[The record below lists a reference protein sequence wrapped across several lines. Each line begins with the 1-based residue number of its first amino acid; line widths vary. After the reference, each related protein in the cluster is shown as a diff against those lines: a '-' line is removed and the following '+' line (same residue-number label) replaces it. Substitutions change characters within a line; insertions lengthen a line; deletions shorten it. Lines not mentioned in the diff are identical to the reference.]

1 MATALFK
8 LATENYLR
16 KGCRVKDNHIFH
28 SLLHTVRM
36 TNCWFHFFT
45 YCWHI
50 FGANKHAEE
59 LLAAPPRCT
68 GQTGTGHRSDRC
80 RREDPT
86 RNQRTSPGQDPV
98 EARSRRGSARR
109 VVLGSAGQLGRLQT
123 SRRWRK
129 NSMVGVEKV
138 RERGRKVNTIKDK
151 FDRFD
156 CDISLNRPWPLFL

>member
-59 LLAAPPRCT
+59 LLAASPRCTGQTGTGHRSGCRVKDNHIFHSLLHTVHMTNCWFHFFTYCWHIFGANKHAEELLVAPPRCT

-98 EARSRRGSARR
+98 EAAH
-109 VVLGSAGQLGRLQT
+109 AGL
-123 SRRWRK
+123 S
-129 NSMVGVEKV
+129 
-138 RERGRKVNTIKDK
+138 
-151 FDRFD
+151 
-156 CDISLNRPWPLFL
+156 